1 LETAYD
7 MHLVEYDEAEQ
18 VVSYLKFPFGL
29 GGLCHRAFP
38 NRLLGTFGSRI
49 RQAVLS
55 NVIRGRFGEVT
66 VSLEADVGVEAPL
79 RKGGIQGEG
88 HDFGCARVE
97 RIGRADE
104 LFQFIGRCWKVRL
117 FIVCCLLYGI

>member
-1 LETAYD
+1 

-66 VSLEADVGVEAPL
+66 VSLEA
-79 RKGGIQGEG
+79 GGIQGEG